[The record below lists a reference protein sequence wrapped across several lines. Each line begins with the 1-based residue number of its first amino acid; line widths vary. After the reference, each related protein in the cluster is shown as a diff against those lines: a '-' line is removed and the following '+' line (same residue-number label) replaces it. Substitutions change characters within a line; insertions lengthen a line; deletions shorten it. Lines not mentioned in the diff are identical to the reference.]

1 MSTALRPVVVDYLL
15 MIQMIQMGVL
25 SWPCLALLL
34 ADVAGNHNA
43 RRIALYMAKTG
54 FFWLAEPT

>member
-1 MSTALRPVVVDYLL
+1 MSIALRPVVVDYLL
-15 MIQMIQMGVL
+15 MIQMEVL

-43 RRIALYMAKTG
+43 WRIALYMAKTG
-54 FFWLAEPT
+54 FFLLAEPM

>member
-1 MSTALRPVVVDYLL
+1 MSIALRPIVIDYLL
-15 MIQMIQMGVL
+15 MIQMGVL
-25 SWPCLALLL
+25 SRPCLTLLL